1 MDREDPRRDL
11 APAVRGRTISVGTR
25 SALRVVAISSAGA
38 LPRFDDTID
47 DGALPI
53 AIRVDHE
60 DRRSEHENRN
70 RGEPRSGRNARPLST
85 TEVGVRNPRSP
96 LDRDDTYR
104 RPAVEKSRER
114 ECSLQLRLRY
124 EARTSH
130 GAGMNVAKPLR
141 VRKEPIEVELLLAGE
156 PPRRVELFLA
166 EHGSRG
172 FDRQSVLDLLE
183 QSEGFLP
190 ACDRETGNWESF
202 NSRSVTWIGMSRI
215 ATDTDES
222 ANELYDRRK
231 MVRVEFAGLRFL
243 EGELLYSAPE
253 ESARV
258 VDLMNRGERFLR
270 LWSGDRVYL
279 VNKASVLRV
288 VEATRSGEDSWR
300 R

>member
-1 MDREDPRRDL
+1 
-11 APAVRGRTISVGTR
+11 
-25 SALRVVAISSAGA
+25 
-38 LPRFDDTID
+38 
-47 DGALPI
+47 
-53 AIRVDHE
+53 
-60 DRRSEHENRN
+60 
-70 RGEPRSGRNARPLST
+70 
-85 TEVGVRNPRSP
+85 
-96 LDRDDTYR
+96 
-104 RPAVEKSRER
+104 
-114 ECSLQLRLRY
+114 
-124 EARTSH
+124 
-130 GAGMNVAKPLR
+130 MNVAKPLH
-141 VRKEPIEVELLLAGE
+141 VRKEPIEVELVLAGE

-202 NSRSVTWIGMSRI
+202 NSRSVNWIGMSRV
-215 ATDTDES
+215 ATGADES

-231 MVRVEFAGLRFL
+231 LVRVEFAGAAPL

-258 VDLMNRGERFLR
+258 VDVMNRRERFLR

-288 VEATRSGEDSWR
+288 VEATGSEEDPWR

>member
-1 MDREDPRRDL
+1 
-11 APAVRGRTISVGTR
+11 
-25 SALRVVAISSAGA
+25 
-38 LPRFDDTID
+38 
-47 DGALPI
+47 
-53 AIRVDHE
+53 
-60 DRRSEHENRN
+60 
-70 RGEPRSGRNARPLST
+70 
-85 TEVGVRNPRSP
+85 
-96 LDRDDTYR
+96 
-104 RPAVEKSRER
+104 
-114 ECSLQLRLRY
+114 
-124 EARTSH
+124 
-130 GAGMNVAKPLR
+130 MNVAKPLR